1 MRNKE
6 GGITVALRR
15 GVTFVVSMIVV
26 ACMISAAALLILYVV
41 ISREPAVPANATLIL
56 PISGQLDESR
66 EDVIGLLRGA
76 RPRTVRA
83 IVDSLRKAKTDARI
97 KGVLIAPSGLQTP
110 FWAKLQEIR
119 DAIVD
124 FRRSGKPAIAYL
136 EDGLEREYY
145 LATACDRVFLMPTSI
160 LELNGIASYDLFLR
174 GTLDKIGTYPD
185 LLAVGEYKTAIN
197 LFTEKGYTTAHREQ
211 AASLNRDLYDQL
223 VGAIAEGRR
232 KNVAEVRAL
241 LEQGP
246 FLPEEALRVGLID
259 DLAYEDQVDDK
270 VPIGTREWR
279 RVDVDEYE
287 GVRLSSLGLNQ
298 GPRLAVIY
306 AVGVIN
312 TGRSGWSPSDGPVVG
327 SDTLIEYVRKAR
339 GDASVRAIVLRV
351 DSPGGSAVAS
361 DAIWRE
367 LLITRQGQSAK
378 PVVIS
383 MSDLAASG
391 GYYISMAGSDI
402 VAQPG
407 TLTGSIGI
415 YSGKMVTA
423 GTFGKLGVTIDGV
436 KNGTFADM
444 QSPTRAYS
452 AEERA
457 KILEQMQSYYDQWI
471 EKIAESRGMTPERVD
486 AIAQGRV
493 WTGKQ
498 ARQIGLVDELGGLDR
513 AVALAK
519 QRAKIAADQE
529 VEIVVYPPRRSV
541 YELLVEQFSSLEQAG
556 LGAWLGMHDRRALG
570 SLTAPIRLFR
580 RGELLALMPMG
591 FLR

>member
-1 MRNKE
+1 M
-6 GGITVALRR
+6 ALWR
-15 GVTFVVSMIVV
+15 GVTFVVSMVVV
-26 ACMISAAALLILYVV
+26 ACAISAAALLILYVV
-41 ISREPAVPANATLIL
+41 ISREPAVPANATLVL

-66 EDVIGLLRGA
+66 EDVIGLVRGP

-83 IVDSLRKAKTDARI
+83 IVDNLRKAKTDARI
-97 KGVLIAPSGLQTP
+97 RGVMIAPSGLQTP

-124 FRRSGKPAIAYL
+124 FRKSGKPAIAYL

-145 LATACDRVFLMPTSI
+145 LATACDRIFLMPTSI
-160 LELNGIASYDLFLR
+160 LELNGLASYDLFLR
-174 GTLDKIGTYPD
+174 GTFDKIGTYPD
-185 LLAVGEYKTAIN
+185 MLAVGEYKTAIN
-197 LFTEKGYTTAHREQ
+197 LFTEKGYTTAHRDM

-241 LEQGP
+241 LDQGP

-259 DLAYEDQVDDK
+259 DLAYEDQIDDR
-270 VPIGTREWR
+270 VQMGTREWR
-279 RVDVDEYE
+279 RVTAEEYD
-287 GVRLSSLGLNQ
+287 GVRPSSLGLNR
-298 GPRLAVIY
+298 GPRVAVIY

-327 SDTLIEYVRKAR
+327 SETLIDYVRKAR
-339 GDASVRAIVLRV
+339 GDSSVRAIVLRV

-361 DAIWRE
+361 DSIWRE
-367 LLITRQGQSAK
+367 LLITRQGRSAK

-415 YSGKMVTA
+415 YSGKMVTE
-423 GTFGKLGVTIDGV
+423 GTFAKLGATIDGV
-436 KNGTFADM
+436 KNGRFADM
-444 QSPTRAYS
+444 QSPVRAYTP
-452 AEERA
+452 EERA
-457 KILEQMQSYYDQWI
+457 KILEQMQAYYDQWI

-486 AIAQGRV
+486 AVAQGRV

-498 ARQIGLVDELGGLDR
+498 ARQIGLVDDLGGLDR

-541 YELLVEQFSSLEQAG
+541 YELLLEQFSSLEQAG
-556 LGAWLGMHDRRALG
+556 LGRWLGMNDRRALG
-570 SLTAPIRLFR
+570 ALTAPMRLFR

>member
-1 MRNKE
+1 M
-6 GGITVALRR
+6 ALWR
-15 GVTFVVSMIVV
+15 GVTFVVSMVVV
-26 ACMISAAALLILYVV
+26 ACAISAAALLILYVV
-41 ISREPAVPANATLIL
+41 ISREPAVPANATLVL
-56 PISGQLDESR
+56 PIPGQLDESR
-66 EDVIGLLRGA
+66 EDVIGLVRGP

-83 IVDSLRKAKTDARI
+83 IVDNLRKAKTDARI
-97 KGVLIAPSGLQTP
+97 RGVMIAPSGLQTP

-124 FRRSGKPAIAYL
+124 FRKSGKPAIAYL

-145 LATACDRVFLMPTSI
+145 LATACDRIFLMPTSI
-160 LELNGIASYDLFLR
+160 LELNGLASYDLFLR
-174 GTLDKIGTYPD
+174 GTFDKIGTYPD
-185 LLAVGEYKTAIN
+185 MLAVGEYKTAIN
-197 LFTEKGYTTAHREQ
+197 LFTEKGYTTAHRDM

-241 LEQGP
+241 LDQGP

-259 DLAYEDQVDDK
+259 DLAYEDQIDDK
-270 VPIGTREWR
+270 VQMGTREWR
-279 RVDVDEYE
+279 RVTAEEYD
-287 GVRLSSLGLNQ
+287 GVRPSSLGLNR
-298 GPRLAVIY
+298 GPRVAVIY

-327 SDTLIEYVRKAR
+327 SETLIDYVRKAR
-339 GDASVRAIVLRV
+339 GDSSVRAIVLRV

-361 DAIWRE
+361 DSIWRE
-367 LLITRQGQSAK
+367 LLITRQGRSAK

-415 YSGKMVTA
+415 YSGKMVTE
-423 GTFGKLGVTIDGV
+423 GTFAKLGATIDGV
-436 KNGTFADM
+436 KNGRFADM
-444 QSPTRAYS
+444 QSPVRAYS
-452 AEERA
+452 PEERA
-457 KILEQMQSYYDQWI
+457 KILEQMQAYYDQWI

-486 AIAQGRV
+486 AVAQGRV

-498 ARQIGLVDELGGLDR
+498 ARQIGLVDDLGGLDR

-541 YELLVEQFSSLEQAG
+541 YELLLEQFSSLEQAG
-556 LGAWLGMHDRRALG
+556 LGRWLGMNDRRALG
-570 SLTAPIRLFR
+570 ALTAPMRLFR